1 MPSASQRS
9 IGSASAGDGLRART
23 IVAGVGETAYYKR
36 GESPDAEFKLALQ
49 AILAACNSAGIDPRD
64 IDGFA
69 SYSNDRSDPSH
80 LAAALGCHELRFANM
95 QWGGGGGGGSG
106 ALANAAAAI
115 HSGLA
120 ETVVVFRAL
129 AQGQFGRF
137 GQGPRR
143 NTISG
148 DFAHTVPYGLM
159 SPAQMFAMKVQRF
172 MHEHKVEQPALRAIS
187 LASYEHAQA
196 NPRAVMYG
204 RPLDEETYDSSRW
217 IVEPFHLYDCCM
229 ENDGA
234 AAMILVSAERA
245 NDLPNPPCYVLGA
258 VAGSHYRAGAS
269 VHNTPD
275 YATSTFKT
283 LAPRL
288 YAMAG
293 VQPQDV
299 DVLQSYENFTGGVLM
314 SIVEHGFVDPDA
326 CNEFFDKPNL
336 LAGTGK
342 LPLNTSGGNLAE
354 CYMHGLGL
362 NIEAV
367 RQVWGQSTSQ
377 VAGADVSM
385 VISGPMVT
393 PVSSCIFGSAATV

>member
-1 MPSASQRS
+1 
-9 IGSASAGDGLRART
+9 
-23 IVAGVGETAYYKR
+23 VVGVGETDYFKR
-36 GESPDAEFKLALQ
+36 GESPDAEFKLALK
-49 AILAACNSAGIDPRD
+49 AILAACEDAGISPKDV
-64 IDGFA
+64 DGFA
-69 SYSNDRSDPSH
+69 SYSNDRSDPSR

-106 ALANAAAAI
+106 AIGNAAAAVAT
-115 HSGLA
+115 GMA
-120 ETVVVFRAL
+120 ECVVVFRAL

-143 NTISG
+143 NTIQG
-148 DFAHTVPYGLM
+148 DGAHTIPYGLM

-172 MHEHKVEQPALRAIS
+172 MHDYDVGQPALRSIS
-187 LASYEHAQA
+187 LASYHHAQN

-204 RPLDEETYDSSRW
+204 RPLDEQTYDESRW
-217 IVEPFHLYDCCM
+217 IVEPFHLFDCCQ

-234 AAMILVSAERA
+234 AAMVIVPAERA
-245 NDLPNPPCYVLGA
+245 GDCASIPAYLLSA
-258 VAGSHYRAGAS
+258 VSGSHYRAGAS

-288 YAMAG
+288 YEMAG
-293 VQPQDV
+293 VKPGDV

-314 SIVEHGFVDPDA
+314 SIVEHGFCEPGQ
-326 CNEFFDKPNL
+326 CNEFFVKDRL
-336 LAGTGK
+336 LAPGGD

-367 RQVWGQSTSQ
+367 RQIRGESTNPVQ
-377 VAGADVSM
+377 DAEVSM

-393 PVSSCIFGSAATV
+393 PVSASIFGSEATL